1 MAFKGRK
8 YDGEASAMGEND
20 SRKASTMKV
29 KRQRKVE
36 HYRTVQ
42 CKEEHKHTQ
51 AQRGTPPVAND
62 DFFIFTLF

>member
-29 KRQRKVE
+29 KRQRQGRALQDNTMQG
-36 HYRTVQ
+36 RT
-42 CKEEHKHTQ
+42 
-51 AQRGTPPVAND
+51 
-62 DFFIFTLF
+62 